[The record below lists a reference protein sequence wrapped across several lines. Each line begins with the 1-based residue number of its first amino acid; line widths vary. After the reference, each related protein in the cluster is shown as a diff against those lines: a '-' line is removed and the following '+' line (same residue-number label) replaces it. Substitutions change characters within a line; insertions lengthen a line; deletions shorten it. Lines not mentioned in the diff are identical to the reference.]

1 VKNNSILIFRLL
13 QAAAFAVFL
22 GRGLQHLFFGAPY
35 RTLLWD
41 EVWMG
46 WLVEGVFQTPWSE
59 YVTNLAADQSI
70 TTTTKIIGVFY
81 LLCAIISIFIK
92 KLPRF
97 FSYFLLVG
105 AAGLIFLAFLYYK
118 ERFFQLAQFLEYSLQ
133 FSSPIFL
140 YWFNKKYDTQNSTL
154 HPSQPPT
161 PSFLESFNSSILLS
175 LKIAIAF
182 TFICHGLYAV
192 GYYPRPSGFM
202 EMVLNILSLPEEQV
216 NQFLLFVGV
225 MDFIAAVAIF
235 FPRKIAIP
243 ALIYITFWG
252 FMTTIAR
259 VWAYFQSDF
268 WQETLLRW
276 LPESI
281 MRFPH
286 FLIPL
291 VVVLWMMK
299 KRQLMKN

>member
-1 VKNNSILIFRLL
+1 ML
-13 QAAAFAVFL
+13 QAAAFSVFL
-22 GRGLQHLFFGAPY
+22 GRGLQHLLFGAPY

-41 EVWMG
+41 EAWMA
-46 WLVEGVFQTPWSE
+46 WLVEGIFQTPWSD
-59 YVTNLAADQSI
+59 YVTNATVDQNI
-70 TTTTKIIGVFY
+70 TTATKIIGVFY
-81 LLCAIISIFIK
+81 LLCAIISIFLK

-97 FSYFLLVG
+97 FGYFLLIG
-105 AAGLIFLAFLYYK
+105 AAGLVFLAFLYYK

-133 FSSPIFL
+133 FCAPIFL
-140 YWFNKKYDTQNSTL
+140 YWFSNFSNSFPLKIST
-154 HPSQPPT
+154 SQ
-161 PSFLESFNSSILLS
+161 SLKFSLS
-175 LKIAIAF
+175 LKIAIAT

-192 GYYPRPSGFM
+192 GYYPRPGGFM
-202 EMVLNILSLPEEQV
+202 EMVLNILSFPEERV
-216 NQFLLFVGV
+216 NQFLLFVGI
-225 MDFIAAVAIF
+225 MDFIAAIAIF
-235 FPRKIAIP
+235 FPRKIAIS
-243 ALIYITFWG
+243 AMVYIIFWG

-291 VVVLWMMK
+291 VALLWMI
-299 KRQLMKN
+299 REQKNSKS

>member
-1 VKNNSILIFRLL
+1 MIFRLL
-13 QAAAFAVFL
+13 QAAAFTVFL
-22 GRGLQHLFFGAPY
+22 GRGLQHLLYGAPY

-41 EVWMG
+41 EAWMS
-46 WLVEGVFQTPWSE
+46 WLVEGIFQTPWSD
-59 YVTNLAADQSI
+59 YVTNAAVDENI
-70 TTTTKIIGVFY
+70 TIATKIIGVFY
-81 LLCAIISIFIK
+81 LLCALISLFLK

-97 FSYFLLVG
+97 FGHFLPIG
-105 AAGLIFLAFLYYK
+105 AVGLIFLAFLYYK

-133 FSSPIFL
+133 FGAPIFL
-140 YWFNKKYDTQNSTL
+140 YWYNK
-154 HPSQPPT
+154 
-161 PSFLESFNSSILLS
+161 SSNNQTIEQLNLLFF
-175 LKIAIAF
+175 LKIAIAT

-192 GYYPRPSGFM
+192 GYYPRPGGFM
-202 EMVLNILSLPEEQV
+202 EMVLNILSLPEAQV
-216 NQFLLFVGV
+216 NQFLLFVGI
-225 MDFIAAVAIF
+225 MDFIVAVAIF
-235 FPRKIAIP
+235 LPRKIAIP
-243 ALIYITFWG
+243 AMMYIVFWG

-291 VVVLWMMK
+291 VALLWMMRK
-299 KRQLMKN
+299 YQIGNKVSS

>member
-1 VKNNSILIFRLL
+1 M
-13 QAAAFAVFL
+13 
-22 GRGLQHLFFGAPY
+22 QHLLFGAPY

-41 EVWMG
+41 EAWMS
-46 WLVEGVFQTPWSE
+46 WLVEGIFQTPWSD
-59 YVTNLAADQSI
+59 YVTSATIDQNI
-70 TTTTKIIGVFY
+70 TIATKIIGIFY
-81 LLCAIISIFIK
+81 LLCAIISLFIK

-97 FSYFLLVG
+97 FSYFLLIG

-140 YWFNKKYDTQNSTL
+140 YWYSKF
-154 HPSQPPT
+154 PPHQ
-161 PSFLESFNSSILLS
+161 SFNPSILQS
-175 LKIAIAF
+175 IKIAIAI

-192 GYYPRPSGFM
+192 GYYPRPGGFM
-202 EMVLNILSLPEEQV
+202 EMVLNILSLPEAQV
-216 NQFLLFVGV
+216 NQFLLFVGI

-243 ALIYITFWG
+243 AMIYIAFWG

-291 VVVLWMMK
+291 FALLWMIK
-299 KRQLMKN
+299 SDKTNQ